1 MSSEKIKLYINS
13 ELYWEKIWRK
23 IDNAKNRIYIITYA
37 MDNHLLANITLS
49 KLINAAKRGIKVIL
63 VVEYLNFFLK
73 HSLVK
78 KLIDNG
84 GIVLKPN
91 PISSCLLNFQIRK
104 ALSRFHQKV
113 KLIDDDVFIGSIN
126 CNNDYGGYKYG
137 TNKYTDLSLY
147 LKNSPCKEKISNF
160 FNKLVSS
167 KNISSNIINKHNK
180 SKNFN
185 LLLNNHKGQNEFFLE
200 QYPPEKNEIKE
211 AVYQLISNAKDS
223 ITIIQGYYM
232 NIKPLEEILLRALKK
247 GVNIQIITSKNRNG
261 TIYKYFLNGI
271 LFEKLIQNGASVY
284 EYLNNNLHIKSYLID
299 NKYLSIGSFN
309 HDVTSFNINK
319 EANYLIKK
327 TNDNKY
333 LFDDFQKIIK
343 ELKQNSRQVKLLSF
357 SENNS
362 KNQKIGILN
371 YMLNKI
377 GFNMINTGLFLMGK
391 YLTLNSYSKYNNKFI
406 LYK

>member
-1 MSSEKIKLYINS
+1 M
-13 ELYWEKIWRK
+13 
-23 IDNAKNRIYIITYA
+23 
-37 MDNHLLANITLS
+37 
-49 KLINAAKRGIKVIL
+49 
-63 VVEYLNFFLK
+63 
-73 HSLVK
+73 
-78 KLIDNG
+78 
-84 GIVLKPN
+84 LKPN
-91 PISSCLLNFQIRK
+91 PISSCLLNFQIKK

-113 KLIDDDVFIGSIN
+113 KLIDNDVFIGSIN

-147 LKNSPCKEKISNF
+147 LKNCPCKEKISNF
-160 FNKLVSS
+160 FNKLV
-167 KNISSNIINKHNK
+167 ISSNIINKDNK
-180 SKNFN
+180 NQNIN
-185 LLLNNHKGQNEFFLE
+185 LLLKNRQGQNEFFLE

-211 AVYQLISNAKDS
+211 AVHQLISNAKDS

-232 NIKPLEEILLRALKK
+232 NIKPIEEILLRALKK
-247 GVNIQIITSKNRNG
+247 GVNIQIITSKNRSG

-309 HDVTSFNINK
+309 HDITSFNINK

-327 TNDNKY
+327 ANENKY

-343 ELKQNSRQVKLLSF
+343 ELKKDSRQVKLLSF

-362 KNQKIGILN
+362 KNQKIGFLN
-371 YMLNKI
+371 YMFNKI
-377 GFNMINTGLFLMGK
+377 GLNMINTGLFLMGK
-391 YLTLNSYSKYNNKFI
+391 YLTLNSNSRYNNKFI

>member
-73 HSLVK
+73 NSLVK
-78 KLIDNG
+78 KLIENG

-91 PISSCLLNFQIRK
+91 PISSCLLNFQIKK

-113 KLIDDDVFIGSIN
+113 KLIDNDVFIGSIN

-147 LKNSPCKEKISNF
+147 LKNCPCKEKISNF
-160 FNKLVSS
+160 FNKLV
-167 KNISSNIINKHNK
+167 ISSNIINKDNK
-180 SKNFN
+180 NQSIN
-185 LLLNNHKGQNEFFLE
+185 LLLKNRQGQNEFFLE

-211 AVYQLISNAKDS
+211 AVHQLISNAKDS

-232 NIKPLEEILLRALKK
+232 NIKPIEEILLRALKK
-247 GVNIQIITSKNRNG
+247 GVNIQIITSKNRSG

-309 HDVTSFNINK
+309 HDITSFNINK

-343 ELKQNSRQVKLLSF
+343 ELKKDSRQVKLLSF

-362 KNQKIGILN
+362 KNQKIGFLN
-371 YMLNKI
+371 YMFNKI
-377 GFNMINTGLFLMGK
+377 GLNMINTGLFLMGK
-391 YLTLNSYSKYNNKFI
+391 YLTLNSNSRYNNKFI

>member
-13 ELYWEKIWRK
+13 EFYWEKIWRK

-49 KLINAAKRGIKVIL
+49 KLISAAKRGIKVIL

-91 PISSCLLNFQIRK
+91 PISSCLLNFQIKK

-160 FNKLVSS
+160 FNKLVSN
-167 KNISSNIINKHNK
+167 KNISSNIINKENK
-180 SKNFN
+180 SK
-185 LLLNNHKGQNEFFLE
+185 
-200 QYPPEKNEIKE
+200 
-211 AVYQLISNAKDS
+211 SN
-223 ITIIQGYYM
+223 YM
-232 NIKPLEEILLRALKK
+232 NIKPIEEILLRALKK

-261 TIYKYFLNGI
+261 TIYKYFLNGM
-271 LFEKLIQNGASVY
+271 LFEKLIENGASVY

-343 ELKQNSRQVKLLSF
+343 ELKKNSRQVKLLSF

-371 YMLNKI
+371 YMFNKI
-377 GFNMINTGLFLMGK
+377 GFNIINTGLFLMGK
-391 YLTLNSYSKYNNKFI
+391 YLTLNSYSKYNNNLI

>member
-13 ELYWEKIWRK
+13 EFYWEKIWRK

-49 KLINAAKRGIKVIL
+49 KLISAAKRGIKVIL

-91 PISSCLLNFQIRK
+91 PISSCLLNFQIKK

-113 KLIDDDVFIGSIN
+113 KLIDNDVFIGSIN

-147 LKNSPCKEKISNF
+147 LKNSHCKEKISNF
-160 FNKLVSS
+160 FNKLVSN
-167 KNISSNIINKHNK
+167 KNISSNIINKENK
-180 SKNFN
+180 SKSTN
-185 LLLNNHKGQNEFFLE
+185 LLLNNPQGQNEFFLE
-200 QYPPEKNEIKE
+200 QYPPEKNEIKD
-211 AVYQLISNAKDS
+211 AVHRLISNAKDS

-232 NIKPLEEILLRALKK
+232 NIKPIEEILLRALKK

-261 TIYKYFLNGI
+261 TIYKYFLNGM
-271 LFEKLIQNGASVY
+271 LFEKLIENGASVY

-343 ELKQNSRQVKLLSF
+343 ELKKNSRQVKLLSF

-371 YMLNKI
+371 YMFNKI
-377 GFNMINTGLFLMGK
+377 GFNIINIGLFLMGK
-391 YLTLNSYSKYNNKFI
+391 YLTLNSYSKYNNNLI

>member
-73 HSLVK
+73 NSLVK
-78 KLIDNG
+78 KLIENG

-91 PISSCLLNFQIRK
+91 PISSCLLNFQIKK

-113 KLIDDDVFIGSIN
+113 KLIDNDVFIGSIN

-147 LKNSPCKEKISNF
+147 LKNCPCKEKISNF
-160 FNKLVSS
+160 FNKLV
-167 KNISSNIINKHNK
+167 ISSNIINKDNK
-180 SKNFN
+180 NQSIN
-185 LLLNNHKGQNEFFLE
+185 LLLKNRQGQNEFFLE

-211 AVYQLISNAKDS
+211 AVHQLISNAKDS

-232 NIKPLEEILLRALKK
+232 NIKPIEEILLRALKK
-247 GVNIQIITSKNRNG
+247 GVNIQIITSKNRSG
-261 TIYKYFLNGI
+261 TIYKYFLNGV

-309 HDVTSFNINK
+309 HDITSFNINK

-343 ELKQNSRQVKLLSF
+343 ELKKDSRQVKLLSF

-362 KNQKIGILN
+362 KNQKIGFLN
-371 YMLNKI
+371 YMFNKI
-377 GFNMINTGLFLMGK
+377 GLNMINTGLFLMGK
-391 YLTLNSYSKYNNKFI
+391 YLTLNSNSRYNNKFI

>member
-23 IDNAKNRIYIITYA
+23 IDKAKDRIYIITYA

-49 KLINAAKRGIKVIL
+49 KLINAAKRGVRVIL

-91 PISSCLLNFQIRK
+91 PISSCLLNFQIKK

-113 KLIDDDVFIGSIN
+113 KLIDNDVFIGSIN

-137 TNKYTDLSLY
+137 TNKYKDLSLY

-160 FNKLVSS
+160 FNKLVSNKNISFNTINNGPKS
-167 KNISSNIINKHNK
+167 KNI
-180 SKNFN
+180 N
-185 LLLNNHKGQNEFFLE
+185 LLLDNYKGQNEFFLE
-200 QYPPEKNEIKE
+200 QYPPEKNEIREIVHELLSK
-211 AVYQLISNAKDS
+211 AKDS

-232 NIKPLEEILLRALKK
+232 NIKPIEEILLRALKK

-261 TIYKYFLNGI
+261 TIYKYFLNGM
-271 LFEKLIQNGASVY
+271 LFEKLIENGASVY
-284 EYLNNNLHIKSYLID
+284 EYLNNNLHIKAYLID

-327 TNDNKY
+327 ANDNNY
-333 LFDDFQKIIK
+333 LFDDFQKIVK
-343 ELKQNSRQVKLLSF
+343 ELKKNSRQVKLLNF

-362 KNQKIGILN
+362 KNKKIGILN
-371 YMLNKI
+371 YIFNKI

-391 YLTLNSYSKYNNKFI
+391 YLTLNSNSIYTNKFI

>member
-73 HSLVK
+73 NSLVK
-78 KLIDNG
+78 KLIENG

-91 PISSCLLNFQIRK
+91 PISSCLLNFQIKK

-113 KLIDDDVFIGSIN
+113 KLIDNDIFIGSIN
-126 CNNDYGGYKYG
+126 CNNDYGGFKYG

-147 LKNSPCKEKISNF
+147 LKNCPCKEKISNF
-160 FNKLVSS
+160 FNKLV
-167 KNISSNIINKHNK
+167 ISSNIINKDNK
-180 SKNFN
+180 NQNIN
-185 LLLNNHKGQNEFFLE
+185 LLLKNRQGQNEFFLE

-211 AVYQLISNAKDS
+211 TVHQLISNAKDS

-232 NIKPLEEILLRALKK
+232 NIKPIEEILLRALKK
-247 GVNIQIITSKNRNG
+247 GINIQIITSKNRSG

-309 HDVTSFNINK
+309 HDITSFNINK

-333 LFDDFQKIIK
+333 LFDDFLKIIK
-343 ELKQNSRQVKLLSF
+343 ELKKDSRQVKLLSF

-362 KNQKIGILN
+362 KNQKIGFLN
-371 YMLNKI
+371 YMFNKI
-377 GFNMINTGLFLMGK
+377 GLNMINTGLFLMGK
-391 YLTLNSYSKYNNKFI
+391 YLTLNSNSRYNNKFI